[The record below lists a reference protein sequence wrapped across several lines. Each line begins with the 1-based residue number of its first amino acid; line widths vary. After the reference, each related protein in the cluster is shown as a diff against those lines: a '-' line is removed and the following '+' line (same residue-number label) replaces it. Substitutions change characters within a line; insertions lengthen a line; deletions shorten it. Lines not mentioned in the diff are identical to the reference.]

1 MNYIQI
7 LLDALV
13 GAILLGVFSYLSQ
26 LYVDKPYYIRIIAFI
41 WATPTLYFYFL
52 YIASRN
58 SKKAMYD
65 FTNHGILGL
74 LITLFAMFMTYLMAS
89 FKKNTIIIANLTFLI
104 LVFIWYFCSKIYS
117 LF

>member
-65 FTNHGILGL
+65 FTNHGLIGWLLTLAAIIL
-74 LITLFAMFMTYLMAS
+74 TYLMVNYD
-89 FKKNTIIIANLTFLI
+89 KNIIILFNFIFLL
-104 LVFIWYFCSKIYS
+104 LVIIWYFYYKIYTY
-117 LF
+117 L